1 MSAACDSMPEAR
13 ERCRLVRGT
22 WWFAGGITLLSLVP
36 SLGLFVPAW
45 RRLEP
50 WSTHAVMWLPLGQ
63 LVGMAG
69 LLLVLRSPRTRRG
82 WVHFVALNAWC
93 LLAAMLCG
101 LRLWEVAIALLLNI
115 GIRWGVLFAWVYS
128 VAGLPLVAL
137 MISRARPGQRFAR
150 RFVRLWFGAT
160 LMLVVAEPLAWWLQQ
175 SSEAIAL
182 PESLPAAPSGQLRIV
197 ALGSSTMAG
206 HPFEPKFG
214 IPQMLAWRVQAMYPE
229 REVILEN
236 LAVPGQSL
244 REAIQCLQRL
254 TLRPHLIVLY
264 GGHNEFLH
272 EMEECINTGTGP
284 YDFAD
289 SLLVN
294 SPLIRW
300 LHFQLTRLHVMRM
313 RFTARFALIDR
324 HVVPPMLAPLRLRR
338 FEHALTQL
346 ARYGQ
351 RQDVP
356 MLWYVPAASESGFEP
371 SRSWVRSGTTA
382 AAEQELTQL
391 WKTIRE
397 LMRQENWTSAAER
410 CREGLLDQPQFAEFH
425 FRLGECLLR
434 MGQPQAAQRH
444 FAQALDC
451 DGNPV
456 RLPHDYQ
463 EVVQTVAGRFDITS
477 VNGESAL
484 RPYTPLGILDRSVIY
499 DNVHPTF
506 RGFFLLGR
514 AGANAVFQK
523 KLLAAKF
530 GEPRAVPEVTQS
542 AAARQFEI
550 QAADVAVAQRRI
562 ANGLRWLSLLR
573 FDAQGRMQAAD
584 DWEELSRLIETD
596 EARPG
601 ERGIE
606 PLNGD

>member
-1 MSAACDSMPEAR
+1 
-13 ERCRLVRGT
+13 
-22 WWFAGGITLLSLVP
+22 
-36 SLGLFVPAW
+36 
-45 RRLEP
+45 
-50 WSTHAVMWLPLGQ
+50 MWLPLGQ
-63 LVGMAG
+63 IVGIAG
-69 LLLVLRSPRTRRG
+69 LLLVLRSPRTGRDWAG
-82 WVHFVALNAWC
+82 FTALNVWC

-101 LRLWEVAIALLLNI
+101 LRLWEVTIAFVLNV
-115 GIRWGVLFAWVYS
+115 GIRWGVLFAWVYA
-128 VAGLPLVAL
+128 VAGFPLVVW
-137 MISRARPGQRFAR
+137 MISRSRPGQRFAR
-150 RFVRLWFGAT
+150 RAVRLWFGTT

-182 PESLPAAPSGQLRIV
+182 PESLPDAPAGQLRIV

-214 IPQMLAWRVQAMYPE
+214 IPQMLAWRVQEMYPE
-229 REVILEN
+229 RQVVLEN
-236 LAVPGQSL
+236 LAVPGQSV

-254 TLRPHLIVLY
+254 TLRPHLVVLY

-272 EMEECINTGTGP
+272 EMEECMNTGSGP

-289 SLLVN
+289 SVLVN

-324 HVVPPMLAPLRLRR
+324 HVVPPMQAPLRLRK
-338 FEHALTQL
+338 FEQALSQL

-351 RQDVP
+351 RQSIP

-371 SRSWVRSGTTA
+371 SRSWVRSGTSA
-382 AAEQELTQL
+382 ADEQELTQL
-391 WKTIRE
+391 WETIRE
-397 LMRQENWTSAAER
+397 LMRQEDWTSAAER
-410 CREGLLDQPQFAEFH
+410 CREGLAQQPQFAEFH

-434 MGQPQAAQRH
+434 MGQPQEAQRH
-444 FAQALDC
+444 FAQAKDY

-463 EVVQTVAGRFDITS
+463 QVVQAVADRFGIAT

-484 RPYTPLGILDRSVIY
+484 RPFTPQGILDRSVIY

-530 GEPRAVPEVTQS
+530 GEPQAISQVAQS
-542 AAARQFEI
+542 DAARHFEI

-562 ANGLRWLSLLR
+562 SNGLRWLSLLR
-573 FDAQGRMQAAD
+573 FDAKGRMQAAD
-584 DWEELSRLIETD
+584 DWEELSRMIESG
-596 EARPG
+596 EAQPG